1 MDEHFNKAGA
11 AENMLRRS
19 NIGRWYTEIDAGKLP
34 RLYVDDVFLDMMGM
48 KREMTPEE
56 LYAMWEEQIPS
67 YERERTTAYY
77 QHMISGEPC
86 EIDYVW
92 LHPQKGLI
100 YIRCSGRRDDSY
112 TQGVRV
118 GGLHQ
123 NITGIRQVKQDV
135 EAALQATN
143 SDLEKSKRL
152 VTDAAGGLAIVR
164 YEQNGLWIPEYISAG
179 FAKLCGMEQEEMY
192 KLYRMDAMA
201 GVHPDDRLRLTQE
214 LDAYVQSKKDAGD
227 FVYRVLRADGS
238 YFWLRNCM
246 SFVQAA
252 DGIRRVYC
260 AVRDITKE
268 LEEKEELRRQF
279 RRLLNSYYHVLD
291 KNDLLIAHSNITKNI
306 VLDSANDRQR
316 DLVKM
321 LGNDYDG
328 FIKFI
333 SQFIVDETERKHFFS
348 NACCASLLRHF
359 ADGNNEIK
367 ATYYVK
373 SPLENAGRYVMV
385 KISLLQD
392 PDSKDVM
399 AVFFM
404 TDATKGTLKQKII
417 KKLFALSTDSV
428 ARLDLISGTY
438 ELIYLAERHK
448 GFIAKQGTIENYKL
462 NALKHHVLPEDK
474 ELWLK
479 MMDPQYIR
487 EELERKGSYSF
498 TYKVQR
504 KPGYPVKVKKMLV
517 AAIDLRLGSVCVARM
532 DVTDSV
538 EEERRSQQAL
548 AQALASAERANKAK
562 SEFLSN
568 VSHDIRTPMNAI
580 IGMTH
585 IALDSGEDMAQI
597 KDCLQKIDVSGKH
610 LLGLINNVLDM
621 SKIEA
626 GKMVLS
632 REPVHLKRL
641 VDNIVAS
648 VQPLVAAKE
657 HELLVDLA
665 QLKATD
671 IYSDGLRLSQ
681 VLLNLVSNAVKYTP
695 HGGRIC
701 LSLSD
706 SASPKGEQFVRLCF
720 RVKDNGI
727 GMTEE
732 FISHIFELFTRA
744 DSLRVHRTEGSGL
757 GMAITKYIVDAMG
770 GKIYVQSRPG
780 SGSAFTVMLDA
791 ERAQVEQPLQKAG
804 VQALQLE
811 NLRVLL
817 VDDNALNREI
827 AELLLTRKGID
838 VEQADN
844 GRSCLERFMQSPV
857 GHYDAVLMD
866 VRMPEMNGY
875 EATQALRQLKRTDA
889 GLPIVAM
896 TADAFAED
904 MENCLRAG
912 MNAHLPKPIDVDKL
926 LNILKELCVK

>member
-1 MDEHFNKAGA
+1 MDERFKKTGA
-11 AENMLRRS
+11 AESMLRRS
-19 NIGRWYTEIDAGKLP
+19 NIGRWYTEIDEGKLP

-48 KREMTPEE
+48 NRAMTPEE
-56 LYAMWEEQIPS
+56 LYAMWEEQIPG

-92 LHPQKGLI
+92 LHPQRGLI

-123 NITGIRQVKQDV
+123 DITGIRQVKQDV
-135 EAALQATN
+135 EACLQAGN
-143 SDLEKSKRL
+143 NDLERTRKL
-152 VTDAAGGLAIVR
+152 VTDTAGGLAIVR
-164 YEQNGLWIPEYISAG
+164 YEQNGLWIPEYISEG
-179 FAKLCGMEQEEMY
+179 FARLCGMKLEDMH
-192 KLYRMDAMA
+192 KLYRLDALA
-201 GVHPDDRLRLTQE
+201 GVHPDDRLRLAHE
-214 LDAYVQSKKDAGD
+214 LDEYVKSKRDAGD
-227 FVYRVLRADGS
+227 FVYRVQRADGS

-246 SFVQAA
+246 SYVQNEN
-252 DGIRRVYC
+252 GVGRVYC
-260 AVRDITKE
+260 SVRDITKE
-268 LEEKEELRRQF
+268 LGEKEELRRQF
-279 RRLLNSYYHVLD
+279 RKLLNSYYHVLD
-291 KNDLLIAHSNITKNI
+291 ANDLLIAHCNVTKNI
-306 VLDSANDRQR
+306 VLDSANDRHR
-316 DLVKM
+316 DLIKM
-321 LGNDYDG
+321 IGNNSDNFLQ
-328 FIKFI
+328 FIG
-333 SQFIVDETERKHFFS
+333 QFIVDETERRHFVQTT
-348 NACCASLLRHF
+348 CCASLLQEF
-359 ADGNNEIK
+359 ANGSNEIK
-367 ATYYVK
+367 GTYFVK
-373 SPLENAGRYVMV
+373 SPLENVGRYAMV

-404 TDATKGTLKQKII
+404 TDTTKRTLKQKII

-428 ARLDLISGTY
+428 ARLDLIHGTY

-474 ELWLK
+474 ELWQR
-479 MMDPQYIR
+479 MMNPQYIR
-487 EELERKGSYSF
+487 EELERRGSYSF

-538 EEERRSQQAL
+538 ENERRSQQAL
-548 AQALASAERANKAK
+548 AQALASAERANQAK

-585 IALDSGEDMAQI
+585 IALDSGENLAQI

-632 REPVHLKRL
+632 REPVHLKKL

-648 VQPLVAAKE
+648 VQPLAAAKE
-657 HELLVDLA
+657 QELVVDLA
-665 QLKATD
+665 QLQATD

-681 VLLNLVSNAVKYTP
+681 VLLNLVSNAVKYTQQ
-695 HGGRIC
+695 GGRIC

-780 SGSAFTVMLDA
+780 SGSAFTVTLDA
-791 ERAQVEQPLQKAG
+791 ERAQLKQPIQKAG
-804 VQALQLE
+804 VQELQLQ

-827 AELLLTRKGID
+827 AELLLMRKGIE

-844 GRSCLERFMQSPV
+844 GRRCLEKFRQSPV
-857 GHYDAVLMD
+857 GYYDAVLMD

-875 EATQALRQLKRTDA
+875 EATQALRKLERADA
-889 GLPIVAM
+889 SVPIIAM

-904 MENCLRAG
+904 MENCLKAG

-926 LNILKELCVK
+926 LNILKELCV

>member
-1 MDEHFNKAGA
+1 MDERFNKTGD
-11 AENMLRRS
+11 AENVLRRAE
-19 NIGRWYTEIDAGKLP
+19 IGRWYTELDEGRPP
-34 RLYVDDVFLDMMGM
+34 RLYVDDVFLQMMGM
-48 KREMTPEE
+48 SRKMSPEE
-56 LYAMWEEQIPS
+56 MYAMWENQIPG

-77 QHMISGEPC
+77 QHMISGEYS

-92 LHPQKGLI
+92 LHPQKGLL

-135 EAALQATN
+135 EAYLQAAN
-143 SDLEKSKRL
+143 KKAEQKQG
-152 VTDAAGGLAIVR
+152 AAAEITGGLAIVR
-164 YEQNGLWIPEYISAG
+164 YEKNGVWIPEYISAG
-179 FAKLCGMEQEEMY
+179 FATMCGMRLEEMY
-192 KLYRMDAMA
+192 QLYQRDALT
-201 GVHPDDRLRLTQE
+201 GVHPDDRLRLAQE
-214 LDAYVQSKKDAGD
+214 LEAYMQSDEDAGD
-227 FVYRVLRADGS
+227 FVYRLVRADGK

-246 SFVQAA
+246 SRIKGA
-252 DGIRRVYC
+252 DGVSRVYC

-279 RRLLNSYYHVLD
+279 RKLLNSYYHVLD
-291 KNDLLIAHSNITKNI
+291 KDDLLVAHSNITQNI
-306 VLDSANDRQR
+306 VIDSTNDRKV
-316 DLVKM
+316 DLVK
-321 LGNDYDG
+321 LIGNNYDS
-328 FIKFI
+328 FIKFVG
-333 SQFIVDETERKHFFS
+333 QFIVGAKERARFASH
-348 NACCASLLRHF
+348 ACCASLLQCF
-359 ADGNNEIK
+359 ADGNNEIQT
-367 ATYYVK
+367 TYFVK
-373 SPLENAGRYVMV
+373 SPLERVGRYILV

-399 AVFFM
+399 AVLFM
-404 TDATKGTLKQKII
+404 TDVTKSTLKQKII

-428 ARLDLISGTY
+428 ASLNLIQGTY

-448 GFIAKQGTIENYKL
+448 GFIAKQGSLKDYTL
-462 NALKHHVLPEDK
+462 NALKHHVLAEDK

-479 MMDPQYIR
+479 MMNPQYIM
-487 EELERKGSYSF
+487 EELKRKGSYSF
-498 TYKVQR
+498 SYKVQR

-517 AAIDLRLGSVCVARM
+517 APIDLRLGSVCVARM

-538 EEERRSQQAL
+538 EKERRSQQAL
-548 AQALASAERANKAK
+548 AQALAAAEQANKAK

-585 IALDSGEDMAQI
+585 IALDCGEDMTRI

-632 REPVHLKRL
+632 REHVSLQKL

-657 HELLVDLA
+657 QELVVDLA
-665 QLKATD
+665 QLKTTD

-701 LSLSD
+701 LNVSD
-706 SASPKGEQFVRLCF
+706 SASSKGEGRVRLCL

-727 GMTEE
+727 GMTEK

-780 SGSAFTVMLDA
+780 SGSAFTVMLEV
-791 ERAQVEQPLQKAG
+791 ERAQTQQPVAQQRGQEL
-804 VQALQLE
+804 LLE
-811 NLRVLL
+811 HLRVLL

-827 AELLLTRKGID
+827 AELLLTRKGIA

-844 GRSCLERFMQSPV
+844 GRSCLEKFKQSPV
-857 GHYDAVLMD
+857 GYYDAVLMD
-866 VRMPEMNGY
+866 VRMPELNGY
-875 EATQALRQLKRTDA
+875 EATQAIRQLKRADA
-889 GLPIVAM
+889 DVPIIAM

-904 MENCLRAG
+904 MENCLKAG
-912 MNAHLPKPIDVDKL
+912 MNAHLPKPIDVEKL
-926 LNILKELCVK
+926 FHILRELCMP